1 MTTGPN
7 PRSVWLLAYAWAAY
21 LLTRMFADF
30 SSWTAYPTM
39 SLQAML
45 NGTAVRPFVGRA
57 LVPIVIRWL
66 DAHTGEFFHYQVM
79 LAASSKGFA
88 TEFYVHGYTFEKA
101 MLLALTWGF
110 YLGFALLMRELVRR
124 VYTVSETA
132 AWAAGAAAL
141 MMVPA
146 LFTYYSHIYDPPT
159 LFFSAAL
166 LLACEAANAWAFGAL
181 FLVASVNRETSVL
194 YLPVWVGYA
203 WLRGE
208 NHTQKNVE
216 DVQVNNPTLR
226 PKTAEGWGTRLTRLA
241 WAAVYAALLGAAWVG
256 IRYAINLRY
265 QHNRGGVLD
274 FHLLDHNVRVFSV
287 APLAAAWSL
296 FIVLVVAVFCAQ
308 GWRSKPRQLRW
319 SLALVGV
326 PLLAGSLLY
335 GYVEELRVYFEIYPL
350 LFLLALPS
358 VCQGLGVKATNF
370 CGAAHQAQAVQPSI

>member
-1 MTTGPN
+1 MTTRPN

-57 LVPIVIRWL
+57 LVPIVLRWL
-66 DAHTGEFFHYQVM
+66 DGHTGEFFHYQVM
-79 LAASSKGFA
+79 MAATSKGFA

-101 MLLALTWGF
+101 MLLGLTWGF
-110 YLGFALLMRELVRR
+110 YLGFALMMRELVRR

-132 AWAAGAAAL
+132 AWAAGAASL

-166 LLACEAANAWAFGAL
+166 LLACEAPNAWAFAAL
-181 FLVASVNRETSVL
+181 FLLASVNRETSVL
-194 YLPVWVGYA
+194 YLPVWVGYQ
-203 WLRGE
+203 WLRSEERFYQE
-208 NHTQKNVE
+208 NVKS
-216 DVQVNNPTLR
+216 NNPTLR
-226 PKTAEGWGTRLTRLA
+226 QKKAEGWGTRAPRMA
-241 WAAVYAALLGAAWVG
+241 WAVAYAALLGAAWVG
-256 IRYAINLRY
+256 IRYAINFRY

-296 FIVLVVAVFCAQ
+296 FIVLVVGVFCAQ
-308 GWRSKPRQLRW
+308 GLRSKPRQLRW

-335 GYVEELRVYFEIYPL
+335 GYVEELRVYFEVYPL

-358 VCQGLGVKATNF
+358 VLEGLGVKVVKLRDTAH
-370 CGAAHQAQAVQPSI
+370 GA

>member
-45 NGTAVRPFVGRA
+45 NGTAVRPFVSRA
-57 LVPIVIRWL
+57 LVPILIRWL
-66 DAHTGEFFHYQVM
+66 DAHTGDFFHYQVW
-79 LAASSKGFA
+79 LAALSKGFA

-101 MLLALTWGF
+101 MLLVLTWGF
-110 YLGFALLMRELVRR
+110 YLGFALLMRRLVLR
-124 VYTVSETA
+124 VYQVSETA

-166 LLACEAANAWAFGAL
+166 LLACEAENAWAFAVV
-181 FLVASVNRETSVL
+181 FLLASVNRETAVL
-194 YLPVWVGYA
+194 YLPVWVGYR

-208 NHTQKNVE
+208 THAQTNAE
-216 DVQVNNPTLR
+216 EGQVNNPTLR
-226 PKTAEGWGTRLTRLA
+226 QKMAEGWGTRFTRVA
-241 WAAVYAALLGAAWVG
+241 WAIGYAALLGVAWVG

-274 FHLLDHNVRVFSV
+274 FHLLDQNVRLFSV

-296 FIVLVVAVFCAQ
+296 FIALVVAVFCAQ
-308 GWRSKPRQLRW
+308 GWSSKPRQLRW

-326 PLLAGSLLY
+326 PLLVGSLLY

-350 LFLLALPS
+350 LFLLAMPS
-358 VCQGLGVKATNF
+358 VREGLGIAEQLPH
-370 CGAAHQAQAVQPSI
+370 ASQPRT

>member
-1 MTTGPN
+1 MTTVSN

-45 NGTAVRPFVGRA
+45 NGTAVRPFVSRA
-57 LVPIVIRWL
+57 LVPILIRWL
-66 DAHTGEFFHYQVM
+66 DAHTGDFFHYQVM
-79 LAASSKGFA
+79 LAATSRGFA

-101 MLLALTWGF
+101 MLLGLTWAF
-110 YLGFALLMRELVRR
+110 YLGFALLMRRLVRR
-124 VYTVSETA
+124 VYNTSETA

-166 LLACEAANAWAFGAL
+166 LLACEAANAWVFAVAFL
-181 FLVASVNRETSVL
+181 LASVNRETAVL
-194 YLPVWVGYA
+194 YLPVWVGYV
-203 WLRGE
+203 WL
-208 NHTQKNVE
+208 H
-216 DVQVNNPTLR
+216 
-226 PKTAEGWGTRLTRLA
+226 KTDAKKISRVA
-241 WAAVYAALLGAAWVG
+241 WASGYAVLLGAAWYA

-274 FHLLDHNVRVFSV
+274 FHLLDHNVRLFSV

-296 FIVLVVAVFCAQ
+296 FIALVVGVFCAQ
-308 GWRSKPRQLRW
+308 SWSSKPRQLRW

-326 PLLAGSLLY
+326 PLVAGSLLY

-358 VCQGLGVKATNF
+358 VLEGLGVRERLPVSS
-370 CGAAHQAQAVQPSI
+370 Q